1 VRSWAEQ
8 IHHFILRRMNQRYI
22 QRVCGMFLAVFL
34 LGLGASFLTQVD
46 GQTIFGPRL
55 GADYPTFYTA
65 GRIYNEY
72 APGRIYDR
80 PLEAAL
86 YQQVTHDPDPANST
100 PYAAAPF
107 FILPFIFLS
116 RLPYALSFVIWMLI
130 AAALYVSGMRL
141 AWTSTRHLPADAWK
155 TALLVGVTFVPFLL
169 EGIAGGQVTGFA
181 FFWLALAVFLEFRS
195 QAFLGGLALSVCL
208 YKPTLLLLIIPML
221 LFTRRWRMLLG
232 FALGGVVLGTASV
245 LLVGTQGCANYLGS
259 LLFYTGQSTA
269 AETGLRTWKYIDF
282 NSFYRLL
289 AGAFPPLRWGLTL
302 ATLVAI
308 GPLVLRAWL
317 KDKGTSPD
325 GRALL
330 WALTIAWTAVL
341 NVYFGIYDSAILVL
355 SAILSAD
362 VLFGA
367 GAGAVGGQSRVQG
380 PALGHHPEHV
390 EGAVEGPGLPVE
402 FKYLLLLLYVTPWF
416 TEFVA
421 MALHVQVF
429 TLVIAGYGF
438 YLLNKRR
445 AEGLK
450 ERG

>member
-1 VRSWAEQ
+1 
-8 IHHFILRRMNQRYI
+8 MNQRYI

-34 LGLGASFLTQVD
+34 MGLGASFLTQVD
-46 GQTIFGPRL
+46 GQTIFGPPL
-55 GADYPTFYTA
+55 GADYAQYYVV

-72 APGRIYDR
+72 APERIYDR

-86 YQQVTHDPDPANST
+86 YQQVTHDPDPANGI
-100 PYAAAPF
+100 PYVAAPF

-116 RLPYALSFVIWMLI
+116 RLPYTWSFVLWMLV

-141 AWTSTRHLPADAWK
+141 AWKSTRHLPDKAWK
-155 TALLVGVTFVPFLL
+155 TALLVGITFVPFLL

-181 FFWLALAVFLEFRS
+181 FFWLALAVFLDFRS
-195 QAFLGGLALSVCL
+195 RAFLGGVALSFCL
-208 YKPTLLLLIIPML
+208 YKPTFLLLIIPML
-221 LFTRRWRMLLG
+221 LFTRRWRMLAG
-232 FALGGVVLGTASV
+232 FALGGALLAGVSV
-245 LLVGTQGCANYLGS
+245 PLVGLRGTGDYLRA
-259 LLFYTGQSTA
+259 LLFFTDQSTA
-269 AETGLRTWKYIDF
+269 AETSLRTWKYIDF

-289 AGAFPPLRWGLTL
+289 AGGYPLLRWALTL
-302 ATLVAI
+302 ATFFAI
-308 GPLVLRAWL
+308 GSLVLRAWL
-317 KDKGTSPD
+317 KEDRRSPD

-341 NVYFGIYDSAILVL
+341 NIYFGIYDSAILVL

-367 GAGAVGGQSRVQG
+367 RARAVGDESRGQG
-380 PALGHHPEHV
+380 PAL
-390 EGAVEGPGLPVE
+390 PVE
-402 FKYLLLLLYVTPWF
+402 FIYLLLLLYVTPWF

-438 YLLNKRR
+438 YLLNRQR
-445 AEGLK
+445 
-450 ERG
+450 